1 MAYTFTREI
10 LEKLRKK
17 TECSKFGRWG
27 SADKKAVDYYKKGYI
42 TALDEIEYRLDQRK
56 KEWKNGLSFEGYYSS
71 VGDFMGEHKLEAVG
85 EALFGKGWL
94 ETMNYYDEDAIQ
106 NICNLLYPFRYSV
119 TCLDLGEKDIEII
132 ENVI

>member
-10 LEKLRKK
+10 LEILRKH
-17 TECSKFGRWG
+17 TECSDFERWD
-27 SADKKAVDYYKKGYI
+27 SADKKAADYYKRGYLM
-42 TALDEIEYRLDQRK
+42 ALEEIEQRLDARK
-56 KEWKNGLSFEGYYSS
+56 KEWKDGLNFEGRYSS

-94 ETMNYYDEDAIQ
+94 EKYNYYDENAIQ
-106 NICNLLYPFRYSV
+106 QICNRLYPYRYFV
-119 TCLDLGEKDIEII
+119 TCLELGEKDIEII